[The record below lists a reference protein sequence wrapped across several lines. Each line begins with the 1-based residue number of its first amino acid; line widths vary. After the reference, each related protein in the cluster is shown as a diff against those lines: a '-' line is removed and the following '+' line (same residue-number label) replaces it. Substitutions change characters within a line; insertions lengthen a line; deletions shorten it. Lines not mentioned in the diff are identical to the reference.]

1 MNITKKK
8 QTHKYRKQT
17 SGYWWGEGSWEGQD
31 RGRGFRR
38 KNYYVKSKVQE
49 CSVQQREYTQYFIIT
64 INEVSSLKTVTH
76 YVETNRRL

>member
-1 MNITKKK
+1 MLSEISQRKTNSVCYHLYVESRKTKLMNITKKK

-38 KNYYVKSKVQE
+38 KNYYVKSK
-49 CSVQQREYTQYFIIT
+49 
-64 INEVSSLKTVTH
+64 
-76 YVETNRRL
+76 

>member
-1 MNITKKK
+1 MLSEISQRKTNSVCYHLYVESRKIKLMNITKKK

-38 KNYYVKSKVQE
+38 KNYYVKSK
-49 CSVQQREYTQYFIIT
+49 
-64 INEVSSLKTVTH
+64 
-76 YVETNRRL
+76 